1 MIQHGA
7 EKIINNSQRYVVL
20 NIHMNGLTGS
30 MLIDDD
36 IDEIIKRGE
45 EKTAEINSKYA
56 GLDLDA
62 LNNFKSESMV
72 QTWEGEEFSG
82 KVSPLSEQLKQ
93 RLELALMNSTRR
105 LCFGLNLLN
114 VNAKEIT
121 RLTNI
126 IEII

>member
-1 MIQHGA
+1 
-7 EKIINNSQRYVVL
+7 
-20 NIHMNGLTGS
+20 

-82 KVSPLSEQLKQ
+82 KVSPLQFHRRW
-93 RLELALMNSTRR
+93 RLMDSTRR
-105 LCFGLNLLN
+105 LCSGSNLLSVN
-114 VNAKEIT
+114 VKEIT
-121 RLTNI
+121 RLINI
-126 IEII
+126 TETI